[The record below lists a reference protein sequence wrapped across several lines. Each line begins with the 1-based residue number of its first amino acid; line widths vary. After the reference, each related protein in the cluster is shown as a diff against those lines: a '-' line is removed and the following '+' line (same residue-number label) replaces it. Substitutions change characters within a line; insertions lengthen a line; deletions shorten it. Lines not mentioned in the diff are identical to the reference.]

1 MSRKNIQMNT
11 CVYGYARVSSRDQN
25 LDRQISS
32 LMAKGI
38 HQKNIYIDRQSG
50 KDFCR
55 PSYRRLFRRVRRGD
69 TIMITS
75 IDRLG
80 RNYADIIE
88 QWRLLTK
95 AKGVAICVLD
105 MPILCMDRP
114 RDLTLTLIGEI
125 VLQLLSYVAEIER
138 NMIRSRQA
146 EGIAAA
152 RARGVRFG
160 APRKTPPANF
170 REVAQQWSVHALS
183 ERKAALALGVSR
195 STFRRW
201 AEESYS
207 GRGSSPK
214 QENLIQYT
222 TGRA

>member
-1 MSRKNIQMNT
+1 MNA

-25 LDRQISS
+25 LDRQISA
-32 LMAKGI
+32 LQAKGI
-38 HQKNIYIDRQSG
+38 PLKNIYIDKQSG

-55 PSYRRLFRRVRRGD
+55 PSYRRLFQRVRRGD

-80 RNYADIIE
+80 RSYTDIIE

-95 AKGVAICVLD
+95 TKGVVICVLD
-105 MPILCMDRP
+105 MPILCMDKP
-114 RDLTLTLIGEI
+114 RDLTLTLIGDI

-138 NMIRSRQA
+138 KMIRRRQA
-146 EGIAAA
+146 EGIAVAKT
-152 RARGVRFG
+152 RGVRFG

-170 REVAQQWSVHALS
+170 REVARQWFANALS

-195 STFRRW
+195 ATFRRW
-201 AEESYS
+201 TEEAASIAEN
-207 GRGSSPK
+207 RRTPVARQK
-214 QENLIQYT
+214 KI
-222 TGRA
+222 